1 DLEAAQVCDVLAQR
15 EPPVHVGRA
24 VHHRVGIE
32 LLHHQPGARLEAL
45 RVVGRPPVTQV
56 TNGVELTALVV
67 EPVRHLV
74 TDDGAHTT
82 VVHRVVGRRVE
93 KGGLENAR
101 GKGDVVEGRV

>member
-1 DLEAAQVCDVLAQR
+1 
-15 EPPVHVGRA
+15 
-24 VHHRVGIE
+24 
-32 LLHHQPGARLEAL
+32 
-45 RVVGRPPVTQV
+45 GRPPVTQV

-101 GKGDVVEGRV
+101 GKGDVVEGRVVRGVDRRRRHTPLGALHRLADALQVRSEERRVGREDG